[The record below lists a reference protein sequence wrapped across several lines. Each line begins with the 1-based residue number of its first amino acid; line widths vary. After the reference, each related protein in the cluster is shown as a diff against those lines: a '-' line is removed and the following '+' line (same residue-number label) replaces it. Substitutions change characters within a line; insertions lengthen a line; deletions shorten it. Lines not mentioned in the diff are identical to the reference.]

1 MKENIVF
8 IHGLTGT
15 KRAFTK
21 QMEYF
26 DEGFNT
32 YSYNLL
38 GHGDDRGKPVEFT
51 LENLIKQLEDF
62 FDAEGLENA
71 HICSL
76 SYGCYLSTIFANK
89 WKWKVK
95 SLCFIGGHY
104 NSPSQLFYVFQH
116 YWESRD
122 EEYSVW
128 LKKYSHDIYPRE
140 SMIDPYSIISH
151 KIYYKYGLQL
161 ADNVLIDAIY
171 HRLNYDLRSD
181 LTKLTMPVLWIMGD
195 HDHLY
200 KTSLTD
206 LETVIPHVIY
216 KEMKHAG
223 HAANM
228 FRPSCFNDLYEE
240 FLNNCLL
247 EKEMI

>member
-1 MKENIVF
+1 
-8 IHGLTGT
+8 
-15 KRAFTK
+15 
-21 QMEYF
+21 
-26 DEGFNT
+26 
-32 YSYNLL
+32 
-38 GHGDDRGKPVEFT
+38 
-51 LENLIKQLEDF
+51 
-62 FDAEGLENA
+62 
-71 HICSL
+71 
-76 SYGCYLSTIFANK
+76 
-89 WKWKVK
+89 
-95 SLCFIGGHY
+95 
-104 NSPSQLFYVFQH
+104 
-116 YWESRD
+116 
-122 EEYSVW
+122 
-128 LKKYSHDIYPRE
+128 
-140 SMIDPYSIISH
+140 MIDPYWIISH